1 MTQYTVIQQHFGDKQ
16 YFENDVRI
24 VENEQDAEQL
34 INMGLIKPL
43 DEQQANDDKKPDGE
57 KTSDDK
63 KPEDEKPS
71 TKKTAKKGDE

>member
-16 YFENDVRI
+16 YYENDVRI

-43 DEQQANDDKKPDGE
+43 DEQQANDDKQ
-57 KTSDDK
+57 
-63 KPEDEKPS
+63 PEDEKQS
-71 TKKTAKKGDE
+71 TKKTAKKGNVNGETGTS

>member
-16 YFENDVRI
+16 YYENDVRI

-43 DEQQANDDKKPDGE
+43 DEQQANDE
-57 KTSDDK
+57 KT
-63 KPEDEKPS
+63 S
-71 TKKTAKKGDE
+71 TKKTAKKGDEP